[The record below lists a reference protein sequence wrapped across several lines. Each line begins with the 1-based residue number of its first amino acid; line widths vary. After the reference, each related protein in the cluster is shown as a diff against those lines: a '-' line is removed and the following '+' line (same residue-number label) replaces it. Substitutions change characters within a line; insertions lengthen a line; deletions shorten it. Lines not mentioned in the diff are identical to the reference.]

1 MGGFDT
7 TPESNI
13 QEFLTKPRGAVVRVP
28 CGPIALHAR
37 KCLYERLGHMPLL
50 LVGDLGNVPKWRV
63 VSASHLYAQYIICA
77 SGR

>member
-7 TPESNI
+7 APESNI

-37 KCLYERLGHMPLL
+37 KCLYERLGHVPLL
-50 LVGDLGNVPKWRV
+50 PVGWRPGQC
-63 VSASHLYAQYIICA
+63 SEMES
-77 SGR
+77 R